1 MRNPNGKWLSIVRG
15 ILVAVLAVA
24 MVLSQLGVKDSSASL
39 ETVEEQVLGSLGETD
54 GMQKSS
60 NRMLKKLYGLDAAD
74 YEGVVLY
81 TSISGMDA
89 EELLIVKLKDDS
101 QSEAV
106 KETIETRL
114 QTQKNSFEG
123 YGVSQTALLED
134 AIVYTRA
141 NYVLFVVHANANAAK
156 SAFLRS
162 L

>member
-1 MRNPNGKWLSIVRG
+1 MI
-15 ILVAVLAVA
+15 
-24 MVLSQLGVKDSSASL
+24 LSQIGARDSMQPIES
-39 ETVEEQVLGSLGETD
+39 VEEQVFNSLGETD

-74 YEGVVLY
+74 YDGVALY

-106 KETIETRL
+106 EEAIETRL

-134 AIVYTRA
+134 AVVYTRA
-141 NYVLFVVHANANAAK
+141 NYVLFVVHADADAAK
-156 SAFLRS
+156 SAFRRS